1 MDNFTAVL
9 QEHHRAITADGSTLV
24 ERAVIEHNLLSVS
37 ALYRSVTFANL
48 GVILGIAPNKGILFI
63 NKLLNL
69 LSDTLSRESRVENDR
84 GETHER

>member
-37 ALYRSVTFANL
+37 SLYRSVTFANL
-48 GVILGIAPNKGILFI
+48 GVILGIAPNKGLIRPTLVI
-63 NKLLNL
+63 NDINPI
-69 LSDTLSRESRVENDR
+69 S
-84 GETHER
+84 